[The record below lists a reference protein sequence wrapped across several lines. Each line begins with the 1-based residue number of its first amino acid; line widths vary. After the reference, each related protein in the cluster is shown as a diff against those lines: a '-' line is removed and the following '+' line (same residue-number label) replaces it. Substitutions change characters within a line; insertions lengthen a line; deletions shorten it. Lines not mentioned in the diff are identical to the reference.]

1 MSWYSLTG
9 WGCAGSAC
17 GGWGRAGASGSC
29 SRLPAWSVY
38 YSTCSVVQVADLSL
52 RSTADCRDRLQVREE
67 GLTLLTL
74 CGDLEG
80 RATVISTNN
89 QVSHLES

>member
-1 MSWYSLTG
+1 M
-9 WGCAGSAC
+9 
-17 GGWGRAGASGSC
+17 
-29 SRLPAWSVY
+29 
-38 YSTCSVVQVADLSL
+38 VQVADLSL
-52 RSTADCRDRLQVREE
+52 RSTEDCQDRLQVREE

-89 QVSHLES
+89 QVSQLDNQLLTSDWAARADGC

>member
-1 MSWYSLTG
+1 MGVCRECVWRLGAGRGQRLLLQVTG
-9 WGCAGSAC
+9 
-17 GGWGRAGASGSC
+17 
-29 SRLPAWSVY
+29 LLSVLLY
-38 YSTCSVVQVADLSL
+38 TCSVVQVADLSL

>member
-1 MSWYSLTG
+1 MA
-9 WGCAGSAC
+9 AG
-17 GGWGRAGASGSC
+17 GGPGPAAPAPGGR
-29 SRLPAWSVY
+29 PALCTALY
-38 YSTCSVVQVADLSL
+38 CSVVQVADLSL
-52 RSTADCRDRLQVREE
+52 RSTEDCQDRLQVREE

-89 QVSHLES
+89 QVSQLDKQILTSDWAARADGC